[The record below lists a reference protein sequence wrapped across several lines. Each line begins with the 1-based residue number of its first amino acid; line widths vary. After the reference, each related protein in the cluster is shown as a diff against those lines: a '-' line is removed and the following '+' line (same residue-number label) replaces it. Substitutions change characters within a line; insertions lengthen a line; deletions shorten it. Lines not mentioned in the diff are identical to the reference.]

1 MPTNAIILSN
11 APIASVLA
19 GNDISKGSLYGQRID
34 PLLDQKIYATYFV
47 IKKIY
52 DLNPNYTGITAAC
65 LYLWELMGK
74 YGIQAQ
80 SYTNGG
86 GVISGITGGG
96 LLTFESLAFTVGV
109 AEMNDGDTVLIITA
123 NNYLS
128 NSLSINLDG
137 GADLQPN
144 LSDQFSYTLTY
155 TTTNITITF
164 NQGVT
169 NGQKYYI
176 TYAKR

>member
-1 MPTNAIILSN
+1 MPTNTIILSN

-52 DLNPNYTGITAAC
+52 DLNPNYSGITAAC

-80 SYTNGG
+80 AYSGG
-86 GVISGITGGG
+86 GSVAVPGTTNRVFFPIYITNVDFTTATFYPNTNIAGNNILIFMNEINRYLVLPEFSVDSLGITI
-96 LLTFESLAFTVGV
+96 
-109 AEMNDGDTVLIITA
+109 NIDGFDAINNTYNLIIEKV
-123 NNYLS
+123 Y
-128 NSLSINLDG
+128 
-137 GADLQPN
+137 
-144 LSDQFSYTLTY
+144 
-155 TTTNITITF
+155 
-164 NQGVT
+164 
-169 NGQKYYI
+169 
-176 TYAKR
+176 

>member
-1 MPTNAIILSN
+1 MPTNTIILSN

-52 DLNPNYTGITAAC
+52 DLDPNYSGMTAAC

-80 SYTNGG
+80 AY
-86 GVISGITGGG
+86 TGGG
-96 LLTFESLAFTVGV
+96 GSIAG
-109 AEMNDGDTVLIITA
+109 ITA
-123 NNYLS
+123 GSAPLPYNFIVDASTSFMIDGESSKTISAFIGY
-128 NSLSINLDG
+128 NLLFVRG
-137 GADLQPN
+137 GVVQSTVN
-144 LSDQFSYTLTY
+144 TESSYY
-155 TTTNITITF
+155 SWNKTTGLFTCSPAM
-164 NQGVT
+164 VT
-169 NGQKYYI
+169 SELI
-176 TYAKR
+176 LLAAI